1 MGLGLV
7 GTPMYT
13 ACVLRGAL
21 HFFNK
26 VFLLLIKK
34 KKNFSVLFKF
44 VRVMGVSNPS
54 VMLRDYRFNI

>member
-1 MGLGLV
+1 MSYGCWVSGHFGLVGLRVLFLFMGLGLV

-34 KKNFSVLFKF
+34 KKKLFCT
-44 VRVMGVSNPS
+44 
-54 VMLRDYRFNI
+54 L